1 MGIALSKGIL
11 CPLTKEVWTL
21 STLFVILHLIVS
33 ILLIVVVLV
42 QEGKDPGMRG
52 IQGASSDMGDSFFK
66 RAGGTTKEKMQVRL
80 TTTLA
85 ILFLI
90 TTVVLVI
97 TIS

>member
-1 MGIALSKGIL
+1 MQNVFL
-11 CPLTKEVWTL
+11 
-21 STLFVILHLIVS
+21 VIHIVVTA
-33 ILLIVVVLV
+33 LLIFIVLA

-66 RAGGTTKEKMQVRL
+66 NNGGTTKEAMYIKI

-90 TTVVLVI
+90 TTMALVVL
-97 TIS
+97 SA